1 MAGAP
6 STGASSFG
14 DQRRSPRTVHFH
26 RVDQRCLNQ
35 SIVLGFDRVL
45 ISFCAFWG
53 DSNGIWWVMMV
64 SDELWWV
71 LMVSDELWWFLMGS
85 DETDVDGTLM
95 VSDEFRWFLVNS
107 DGFWW
112 VMMVSDEFWWF
123 LMSYDGFWWVLI
135 SYDGFWWVM
144 MGYDNFWCIVMFYD
158 EFCLN
163 QISWDLFQSDAI
175 VLGLP
180 TTHVYSVTVN
190 LRTSP
195 PAIQTF
201 LKSDEIINYKLEV
214 WWETNDPWIMVW
226 FRSWAPPGTMV
237 QPPYNQCNKV
247 QLPRKIVLEFETT
260 KLVFEKWAP
269 TFASHVPDLANQYCA
284 WVLEFLLVTIKISQS

>member
-1 MAGAP
+1 
-6 STGASSFG
+6 
-14 DQRRSPRTVHFH
+14 
-26 RVDQRCLNQ
+26 
-35 SIVLGFDRVL
+35 
-45 ISFCAFWG
+45 
-53 DSNGIWWVMMV
+53 MMV
-64 SDELWWV
+64 FDN
-71 LMVSDELWWFLMGS
+71 LWWFLM
-85 DETDVDGTLM
+85 DHDGL
-95 VSDEFRWFLVNS
+95 
-107 DGFWW
+107 WW
-112 VMMVSDEFWWF
+112 VMITFGGLWCFMMSSVSIKSHE
-123 LMSYDGFWWVLI
+123 I
-135 SYDGFWWVM
+135 
-144 MGYDNFWCIVMFYD
+144 C
-158 EFCLN
+158 
-163 QISWDLFQSDAI
+163 SDAI

-226 FRSWAPPGTMV
+226 FRSWAPPETVV

-284 WVLEFLLVTIKISQS
+284 GF